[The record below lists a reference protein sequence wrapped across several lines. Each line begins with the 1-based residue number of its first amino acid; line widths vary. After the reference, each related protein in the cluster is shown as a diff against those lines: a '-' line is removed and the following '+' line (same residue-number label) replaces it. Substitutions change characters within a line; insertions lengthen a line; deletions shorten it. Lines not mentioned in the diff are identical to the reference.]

1 MIKWGIELGGTA
13 IGIYP
18 VQAGNKIA
26 VNVNVK
32 QQFNVTTKLDDI

>member
-1 MIKWGIELGGTA
+1 MGIELGGTA

-32 QQFNVTTKLDDI
+32 TAVQCDYQA